1 MMKTCKHSGGVTP
14 VFAVCHEVSNGMN
27 GNTHLSVTVRN
38 VFITGTE
45 IVYKFRS
52 FDYKMVL
59 LYIASLLRAS
69 KFTFIGLTQG
79 VILH

>member
-45 IVYKFRS
+45 IVS
-52 FDYKMVL
+52 FEVSIIKWCYC
-59 LYIASLLRAS
+59 
-69 KFTFIGLTQG
+69 
-79 VILH
+79 ILQVY